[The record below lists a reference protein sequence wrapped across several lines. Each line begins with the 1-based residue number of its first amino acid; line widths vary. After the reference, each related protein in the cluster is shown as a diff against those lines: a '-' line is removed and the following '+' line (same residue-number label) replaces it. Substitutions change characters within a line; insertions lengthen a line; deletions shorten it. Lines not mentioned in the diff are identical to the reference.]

1 MARLNLNADAELPP
15 NRPTLRAGDAKPAN
29 INTPAKTPFAETREL
44 ELDDVFE
51 EPSRR
56 PL

>member
-1 MARLNLNADAELPP
+1 MARLNFNADGEFLP
-15 NRPTLRAGDAKPAN
+15 NRPKLRADDAKPAN